1 MKDRLI
7 LPLHFHD
14 NSFITNKWLINF
26 FSEIEQARKYLGN
39 PDFSGKLC
47 SSVFLEPSITS
58 EISFT
63 MALARMN
70 INNVIYRSMNIE
82 DTYTNPDNMLIR
94 FELFGSDLI
103 ILRSNNL
110 KLYQVLNKMQIP
122 TINAGCSKL
131 GDPCETLQD
140 LYTMWRKYRMIDN
153 LSMLVIGDLVNSW
166 AIDSTLEL
174 FRFLDLDYE
183 RIYLSDYT
191 TLADFLT
198 AVEKKGCKANVIYLL
213 NDKSDHFQENT
224 LIENVSHS
232 SNNNFQTF
240 GRIFKKLKSNN
251 TLFINSGSKRLHK
264 WFDKPVFKELLEM
277 EKTRLRNGNLVRIF
291 IIRRMFEIY
300 GNNS

>member
-1 MKDRLI
+1 MKDRLT

-26 FSEIEQARKYLGN
+26 FSEIEQARKYLGS

-47 SSVFLEPSITS
+47 SSVFLVPSITS

-70 INNVIYRSMNIE
+70 VNNVVYRSMNIE
-82 DTYTNPDNMLIR
+82 DTYTNPENMLIR

-110 KLYQVLNKMQIP
+110 KLYQVLEKMKIP
-122 TINAGCSKL
+122 TINAGCSEL

-153 LSMLVIGDLVNSW
+153 LSVLVIGDLANSW
-166 AIDSTLEL
+166 VIDSTLEL
-174 FRFLDLDYE
+174 FRCLDIDYE
-183 RIYLSDYT
+183 RIYLSDYK

-198 AVEKKGCKANVIYLL
+198 DVEKKGSKANVIYLL
-213 NDKSDHFQENT
+213 SDKSDQFT
-224 LIENVSHS
+224 RKYISWKS
-232 SNNNFQTF
+232 
-240 GRIFKKLKSNN
+240 KLC
-251 TLFINSGSKRLHK
+251 F
-264 WFDKPVFKELLEM
+264 
-277 EKTRLRNGNLVRIF
+277 
-291 IIRRMFEIY
+291 
-300 GNNS
+300 